1 MTIKASG
8 TGSLSFEDDIEKEF
22 GENPSRSLGSY
33 RRDHPDFSNKNCGS
47 LTNLPLD
54 DGIPTSGEIKFS
66 DFYGKKL
73 NIVVDYYSVAENRE
87 DVSNEATMAATYRY
101 VNQNAKVKIV
111 GGYQSKPTAVL
122 NQNTYNLTNTTTNT
136 SWQGGKKVFINVNK
150 TIGGKKSSDAAG
162 TNLVALR
169 TGGWPSGTSLQID
182 IGASGSLRGAGGD
195 GRQGT
200 TSNGTPT
207 QANAGSSALGIEYPA
222 QINNSGNIQCGYGGG
237 GGGGGANSDPNKSTT
252 DYGRSGG
259 GGGGGAGVPAGNG
272 GAINCG
278 GYSGKSNSPVDGDG
292 NIVCGGAGG
301 NGSSD
306 AGGTGGTGAD
316 HAVGGG
322 GGGNGG
328 IGGDIIDPA
337 ANGTKGSGSRM
348 NGAADQQ
355 VGAAGPRGY
364 GIIYGST
371 GIQNACSGNTTV
383 AANKGGVIVG
393 GIF

>member
-306 AGGTGGTGAD
+306 AGGTGGVGAD

-328 IGGDIIDPA
+328 IGGSETISA
-337 ANGTKGSGSRM
+337 TNGTKGSGSRM